1 MASTTHSNGHAA
13 SNGVY
18 RNGRASSQ
26 GHAPAAVRES
36 GPDPYDLLWDGLPP
50 AVTREL
56 DGGLDPSLVSR
67 RRGRG
72 GRMYDYIEGHAVI
85 AEANRIFG
93 YGGWGYELAGDVALR
108 EFETVDSETG
118 ELRVVRAYSA
128 PVRVTVP
135 GAPPRTDVGFR
146 TVVDETGEGHET
158 ACKGAVTD
166 GMKRALRSFG
176 DRFGNGLY
184 DPRGGGF
191 VYAGAG
197 RVCWKW
203 TTRTFERRRSA
214 APPHAAFGP
223 RRRAGVRRARGARG
237 GAGQDGAGP
246 RRTPGFRLEEPSGR
260 GVREGAPDEGRL
272 RA

>member
-1 MASTTHSNGHAA
+1 MASTTHNNGHAA

-18 RNGRASSQ
+18 RDGRASSA
-26 GHAPAAVRES
+26 GHAPAAVQEN
-36 GPDPYDLLWDGLPP
+36 GTDPLDLLWDGLPA

-56 DGGLDPSLVSR
+56 EGALDASLVSR

-72 GRMYDYIEGHAVI
+72 GRLYDYIEGHAVI

-93 YGGWGYELAGDVALR
+93 FGGWGYELAGDVALR
-108 EFETVDSETG
+108 EFETVDTETG
-118 ELRVVRAYSA
+118 ELRLVRAYSA

-135 GAPPRTDVGFR
+135 GAPPRTDVGFH

-184 DPRGGGF
+184 GAQGG
-191 VYAGAG
+191 VSSSA
-197 RVCWKW
+197 
-203 TTRTFERRRSA
+203 TRSDASVNARRNGSEDE
-214 APPHAAFGP
+214 AP
-223 RRRAGVRRARGARG
+223 
-237 GAGQDGAGP
+237 
-246 RRTPGFRLEEPSGR
+246 
-260 GVREGAPDEGRL
+260 RL
-272 RA
+272 RARLLDLGDVQGFDEDAVRAAVLDRTGQDLDELPVDDLKSLVDAAYAKVRQMRAD

>member
-56 DGGLDPSLVSR
+56 EGALDASLVSR

-93 YGGWGYELAGDVALR
+93 YGGWGYELVGDVALR

-118 ELRVVRAYSA
+118 ELRLVRAYSA

-184 DPRGGGF
+184 DPQ
-191 VYAGAG
+191 
-197 RVCWKW
+197 
-203 TTRTFERRRSA
+203 
-214 APPHAAFGP
+214 
-223 RRRAGVRRARGARG
+223 G
-237 GAGQDGAGP
+237 GASSTPARDASAGNGRQGRSSGDEARRLRSRLLNLGDEQGFDEDAVRAAVLDRTGQDLDELPVPDLKSLVDAAYAK
-246 RRTPGFRLEEPSGR
+246 
-260 GVREGAPDEGRL
+260 VRQMRSE
-272 RA
+272 

>member
-1 MASTTHSNGHAA
+1 MASTTHNNGHAA

-26 GHAPAAVRES
+26 GHPTAAVRES

-72 GRMYDYIEGHAVI
+72 GRMYDYIEGHAAI

-118 ELRVVRAYSA
+118 ELRLIRAYSA

-184 DPRGGGF
+184 DPQGG
-191 VYAGAG
+191 VSS
-197 RVCWKW
+197 
-203 TTRTFERRRSA
+203 SA
-214 APPHAAFGP
+214 ARSDASVNA
-223 RRRAGVRRARGARG
+223 RRNGS
-237 GAGQDGAGP
+237 
-246 RRTPGFRLEEPSGR
+246 E
-260 GVREGAPDEGRL
+260 DEAQRL
-272 RA
+272 RARLLDLGDVQGFDEDAVRAAVLDRTGQDLDELAVPDLKSLVDAAYAKVRQMRAD

>member
-1 MASTTHSNGHAA
+1 MASTTHDNGHAA

-18 RNGRASSQ
+18 RTGRAPSA
-26 GHAPAAVRES
+26 GRAPAAVREN
-36 GPDPYDLLWDGLPP
+36 GTDPLDMLWDGLPP

-56 DGGLDPSLVSR
+56 EGALDASLVSR

-108 EFETVDSETG
+108 EFETVDTETG
-118 ELRVVRAYSA
+118 ELRLVRAYSA

-135 GAPPRTDVGFR
+135 GAPPRTDVGFH
-146 TVVDETGEGHET
+146 TVADETGEGHET

-176 DRFGNGLY
+176 DHFGNGLY
-184 DPRGGGF
+184 GPQGG
-191 VYAGAG
+191 VSSSPA
-197 RVCWKW
+197 
-203 TTRTFERRRSA
+203 RSDA
-214 APPHAAFGP
+214 SRNSSRNGS
-223 RRRAGVRRARGARG
+223 
-237 GAGQDGAGP
+237 
-246 RRTPGFRLEEPSGR
+246 E
-260 GVREGAPDEGRL
+260 DEAQRL
-272 RA
+272 RSRLLDLGDEQGFDEEAVRAAVLDRTGRDLDELAVPDLKSLVDAAYAKVRQIRSG

>member
-1 MASTTHSNGHAA
+1 MASTTHTNGHAA

-18 RNGRASSQ
+18 RNGRASSV
-26 GHAPAAVRES
+26 GHAPSAVREN
-36 GPDPYDLLWDGLPP
+36 GNDPLDLLWDGLPP

-56 DGGLDPSLVSR
+56 EGTLDASLVSR

-72 GRMYDYIEGHAVI
+72 GRMYDYIEGHAAI

-108 EFETVDSETG
+108 EFETVDTETG
-118 ELRVVRAYSA
+118 ELRLVRAYSA

-135 GAPPRTDVGFR
+135 GAPPRTDVGFH

-184 DPRGGGF
+184 GPHGG
-191 VYAGAG
+191 VSSSPN
-197 RVCWKW
+197 RSD
-203 TTRTFERRRSA
+203 TRRDASRNGSDGE
-214 APPHAAFGP
+214 
-223 RRRAGVRRARGARG
+223 VR
-237 GAGQDGAGP
+237 
-246 RRTPGFRLEEPSGR
+246 
-260 GVREGAPDEGRL
+260 RL
-272 RA
+272 RARLIALGDEQGFDEDAVRAAVLDRTGRDIDELAVPDLKSLVDAAYAKVQQIRSG

>member
-1 MASTTHSNGHAA
+1 MASTTHRNGHAA

-18 RNGRASSQ
+18 RNGRASSP

-36 GPDPYDLLWDGLPP
+36 GPDPFDLLWDGLSP

-56 DGGLDPSLVSR
+56 EGNLDASLVSR

-72 GRMYDYIEGHAVI
+72 GRMYDYIEGHAAI

-93 YGGWGYELAGDVALR
+93 YGGWGYEVVGDVALR
-108 EFETVDSETG
+108 EMETVDAETG
-118 ELRVVRAYSA
+118 ELKTIRAYSA

-184 DPRGGGF
+184 DPQGG
-191 VYAGAG
+191 V
-197 RVCWKW
+197 
-203 TTRTFERRRSA
+203 SSS
-214 APPHAAFGP
+214 P
-223 RRRAGVRRARGARG
+223 ARGDASPSSRRNGSEDEARRLRSRLLDLG
-237 GAGQDGAGP
+237 DEQGFDENAVRAAVLDRTGQDLDELPVSDLKSLVDAAYAK
-246 RRTPGFRLEEPSGR
+246 
-260 GVREGAPDEGRL
+260 VRQM
-272 RA
+272 RAD